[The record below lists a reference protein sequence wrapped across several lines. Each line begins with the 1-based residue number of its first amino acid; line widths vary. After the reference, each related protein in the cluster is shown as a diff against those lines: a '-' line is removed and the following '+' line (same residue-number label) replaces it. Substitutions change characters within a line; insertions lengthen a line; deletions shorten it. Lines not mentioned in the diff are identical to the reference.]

1 MSSFAD
7 IDAHAIVTYS
17 LILPMFN
24 FIGFILFLI
33 AIHKFYVYAQR
44 GDSIGSGVSTL
55 LMSVFFMII
64 PTVIKGVMG
73 IEEPEKIEQTVTVAS
88 TMEDWTNFWVY
99 LGYGVGGIFTL
110 FAVVFVGFFLHLLL
124 KYYRIKRKTEKYLL
138 LSDDFITIS
147 NNLQNIDK
155 LVETNRSYI
164 KLAPDFLTNEIQR
177 INILLID
184 KQMMFNKIVY
194 EYKKELETAL

>member
-1 MSSFAD
+1 MSSLAD
-7 IDAHAIVTYS
+7 IDAQAVVSFS

-24 FIGFILFLI
+24 FIGFMLFLI

-55 LMSVFFMII
+55 FMSVFFMII

-73 IEEPEKIEQTVTVAS
+73 IEEPEKVEKPVTVAS
-88 TMEDWTNFWVY
+88 TMEGWTDFWVY
-99 LGYGVGGIFTL
+99 LGYGVAGIFA
-110 FAVVFVGFFLHLLL
+110 FVVFVFIGFFLHLLIQ
-124 KYYRIKRKTEKYLL
+124 YYTIKRKTEKYLL

-147 NNLQNIDK
+147 NNLQKIDK